1 MMISMTNLEKIVKSI
16 GADRMQDLLVLIA
29 RSERCAAPY
38 EDDCYACPFFELC
51 MFSEMPTADIKKWLK
66 SEVKDDG

>member
-1 MMISMTNLEKIVKSI
+1 MTNLEKIVKSI
-16 GADRMQDLLVLIA
+16 GADRMQVLLVLIA

-51 MFSEMPTADIKKWLK
+51 MFSETPEEDIKKWLE

>member
-1 MMISMTNLEKIVKSI
+1 MTNLEKIVKSLD
-16 GADRMQDLLVLIA
+16 ADRMTNLLVRIA

-38 EDDCYACPFFELC
+38 EDDCYACSFFELC
-51 MFSEMPTADIKKWLK
+51 MFSKMPEADIKKWLE